1 MSKQST
7 ISQRKKELSEKEKL
21 LLGDLDEKGSK
32 LKKLAL
38 WGLSAGIIA
47 LIFYGVYRSLSPAP
61 KKKKSKKKHK
71 TPSQNNEFI
80 DSAIEQIGPK
90 IGNWILREF
99 KR

>member
-1 MSKQST
+1 MSKQGA
-7 ISQRKKELSEKEKL
+7 ISQRKKELSEKEQL
-21 LLGDLDEKGSK
+21 LLGDLGEKGSK
-32 LKKLAL
+32 LKKIAL
-38 WGLSAGIIA
+38 WALGAGIVG
-47 LIFYGVYRSLSPAP
+47 LIFYGIYRSFSPVP

-71 TPSQNNEFI
+71 SPPQNNEFI

>member
-1 MSKQST
+1 MSKQSA
-7 ISQRKKELSEKEKL
+7 ISRRKKELSDKEKI

-32 LKKLAL
+32 IKKIAL
-38 WGLSAGIIA
+38 WSLGAGLVVLII
-47 LIFYGVYRSLSPAP
+47 YGVYRSFAP
-61 KKKKSKKKHK
+61 ESKKKKSKKKDK
-71 TPSQNNEFI
+71 SPPKNNEFI